1 MQPYYLPR
9 AACTGL
15 SWSEVLHVSP
25 APKWWFATCLPPGCS
40 PRIENMLSGRSLTT
54 EIPELEESAAH
65 SCSYLVET
73 TYFTLILFFLS
84 AHWGILLLQEPVL
97 FLHLMESFTE
107 DLCIFLGSKNTEM
120 LQKCRWKHFSR
131 TIFRILFCLTDVLHF
146 CCPKHSWEG
155 RQQEGR
161 SLVHP
166 DMIKSVGIVL
176 TTHHMMR
183 QRQHTRLNPCSL
195 QLHKGVGMLASQA
208 DQNHIHS
215 YPRPTFLLCTQRIR
229 PGLNAGGILAIP
241 SAIQHWRKKKK
252 PNRKKKYFKYFL
264 QLLYVNKK
272 VRSNNH
278 RHSTPQE
285 WFGVFFCV
293 KGTSLCSQSQFG
305 LIRSSSPC
313 ANWASEKHPWVTVA
327 YTWGSLTLL
336 CSKLPRTFHFL
347 QKLGKI
353 SKVSLQ

>member
-1 MQPYYLPR
+1 MQQQFLNCVTFLLNHSLSLDAYRSIFVPFPFCSEEEGCRKGLDMTCRGFYRRSQILSEFFSLQCNPTTCQEQH
-9 AACTGL
+9 AKGL

-40 PRIENMLSGRSLTT
+40 PRIENMVSGRSLTT

-241 SAIQHWRKKKK
+241 SAIQHWRKKK
-252 PNRKKKYFKYFL
+252 NQTEKKSISNIFCSCFMWI
-264 QLLYVNKK
+264 KK
-272 VRSNNH
+272 WDPTITGTAHH
-278 RHSTPQE
+278 RN
-285 WFGVFFCV
+285 GLGFFSV
-293 KGTSLCSQSQFG
+293 
-305 LIRSSSPC
+305 
-313 ANWASEKHPWVTVA
+313 
-327 YTWGSLTLL
+327 
-336 CSKLPRTFHFL
+336 
-347 QKLGKI
+347 
-353 SKVSLQ
+353 